1 MPELTSDRIP
11 NLALHLVDFV
21 YAAAETPR
29 VWSDFVAEFADAC
42 GGDVAL
48 AMTFEPPG
56 VSPGSQGY
64 AAGLEQGDEQREVY
78 ARHAAR
84 GLPWD
89 AFGPDAFL
97 GRFAFASEVV
107 PTERIAD
114 TDYYRDWMEPQGLAP
129 AAPIRHVIASEHRVP
144 LGAIAIFQK
153 KDGPPLTQEMCAL
166 GDLLVPHLAAA
177 CRLHASLHE
186 NAALAE
192 ALDRI
197 PMGVLLLD
205 STRQPVLSNRTARS
219 ILEQHDGVSIDPSGP
234 HAQRPSDEAALQQ
247 TLRAALEEG
256 GAKTRPE
263 SHFMAISRP
272 SGRRAYPV
280 MVSRLLSAI
289 GDSTLHDAVAVL
301 FISDLE
307 GRSLGRTGLLRD
319 LYGLTRAEAELVDLL
334 CDGIP
339 IDEAARRRGVTTN
352 TARSQLKQVFSK
364 TETSRQVDL
373 VRLVLAGIAP
383 IRDD

>member
-1 MPELTSDRIP
+1 MPELTSERIP
-11 NLALHLVDFV
+11 HLALDLVDFV

-29 VWSDFVAEFADAC
+29 AWRDFLAELADAC

-48 AMTFEPPG
+48 TMAFESPG
-56 VSPGSQGY
+56 VRPGSQSY
-64 AAGLEQGDEQREVY
+64 ASGLDEGEEQREVY

-89 AFGPDAFL
+89 AFGPDVFL

-114 TDYYRDWMEPQGLAP
+114 TDTYRDWMEPQGLAA
-129 AAPIRHVIASEHRVP
+129 AAPIRHVIASENRVP
-144 LGAIAIFQK
+144 LATIAIFQK
-153 KDGPPLTQEMCAL
+153 KNGPPLTPEMCAL

-177 CRLHASLHE
+177 CRLHAALHE

-197 PMGVLLLD
+197 PMGVVLLD
-205 STRQPVLSNRTARS
+205 STRRPVLSNRTARS
-219 ILEQHDGVSIDPSGP
+219 ILEQHDGFSIDPSGP

-247 TLRAALEEG
+247 TLRAALEEDG
-256 GAKTRPE
+256 EKPRPQ
-263 SHFMAISRP
+263 SHFIAISRP
-272 SGRRAYPV
+272 SGRRAYPL
-280 MVSRLLSAI
+280 MVSHLLSAI
-289 GDSTLHDAVAVL
+289 GDSALHDAVAVL

-319 LYGLTRAEAELVDLL
+319 LYDLTRAEAELVDLL

-364 TETSRQVDL
+364 TETSRQADL
-373 VRLVLAGIAP
+373 VRLVMAGIAP